1 MLEFCSLAY
10 PFLDEVEDD
19 DVNKDVTTEY
29 SEETDRCAVLIA
41 ACKLISSDVV
51 QKVNYYLFLVMKCQI
66 LGKNIF
72 LTSEIYFDTKIYA
85 ITNAGLSCS

>member
-10 PFLDEVEDD
+10 PFLDEAEDD

-51 QKVNYYLFLVMKCQI
+51 PKVNYYLFLVMKMLNSWQ
-66 LGKNIF
+66 NNF
-72 LTSEIYFDTKIYA
+72 SYQ
-85 ITNAGLSCS
+85 